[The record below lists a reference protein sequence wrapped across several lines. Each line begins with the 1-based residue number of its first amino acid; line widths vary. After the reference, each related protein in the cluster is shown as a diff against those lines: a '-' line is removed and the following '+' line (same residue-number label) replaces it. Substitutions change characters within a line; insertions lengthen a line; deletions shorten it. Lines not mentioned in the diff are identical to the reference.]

1 MKKILKKS
9 AFIFFISFLILFMI
23 NNRDY
28 IFIKLFPFPFE
39 VESRIF
45 VVVASFF
52 ILGYIFAMI
61 IYSKNLLNT
70 NLRSLLAKKTIKKST
85 KKTIKKKQSY
95 FISLILGEKWQNI
108 FKLFD
113 ITICFQIFYSL
124 ICATYLITTCY

>member
-85 KKTIKKKQSY
+85 KKTIKKK
-95 FISLILGEKWQNI
+95 
-108 FKLFD
+108 
-113 ITICFQIFYSL
+113 
-124 ICATYLITTCY
+124 